1 MVQFDYTVTDE
12 LGIHARPAGLLVK
25 LASGFKSDIKV
36 CKGDQSV
43 DVKRLMGLMKLG
55 IRKGD
60 TAAFTIEGEDEKAAA
75 DALKKFMQENL

>member
-1 MVQFDYTVTDE
+1 MVQFEYIVTDE

-25 LASGFKSDIKV
+25 LASGFTSNIQV
-36 CKGDQSV
+36 AKGDQTA

-60 TAAFTIEGEDEKAAA
+60 TAAFTIEGDDEKAAA